1 VSIAVPLITVGN
13 AQARRPTAAL
23 PVATV
28 LIASRDVMSRSV
40 QNRCRAPPLR
50 LIASRQIT

>member
-28 LIASRDVMSRSV
+28 LIASRDVMSRTV
-40 QNRCRAPPLR
+40 QNRCRAQPLR